1 MPKGQPTAADTQ
13 GQTPVVSKAHR
24 QQEQSEEE
32 DAEDDE
38 DFPQVQQ
45 QLGGANLGSA
55 APATAT
61 YRSMHSEGA
70 IHDILGRYHQSA
82 ATYHAHVQLHNQS
95 DVGCFMPP
103 PPVDQLPEHLVEVDF
118 SDLFTGPGYHIP
130 QTEMRA
136 TSLDQLDLVMKHV
149 TRRLTEGEVWKVG
162 RFQNGQM
169 VQTILTEPAAVQ
181 LYDVCTHAII
191 PATAALQLSLV
202 EAMATSSQKP
212 SYFVSHW

>member
-1 MPKGQPTAADTQ
+1 MCTRNHSRCLQASTQPPLDDNE
-13 GQTPVVSKAHR
+13 VSSKATAVKEIATRHPK
-24 QQEQSEEE
+24 
-32 DAEDDE
+32 AE
-38 DFPQVQQ
+38 
-45 QLGGANLGSA
+45 
-55 APATAT
+55 
-61 YRSMHSEGA
+61 
-70 IHDILGRYHQSA
+70 
-82 ATYHAHVQLHNQS
+82 
-95 DVGCFMPP
+95 
-103 PPVDQLPEHLVEVDF
+103 PEPLVEVDF

-149 TRRLTEGEVWKVG
+149 TRRLTGGEVWKVG

-169 VQTILTEPAAVQ
+169 VQTILTDPAAVQ
-181 LYDVCTHAII
+181 LYDVNTHAII